1 MKLLKPAAAGT
12 LESSDCFVSIEPSE
26 NGIEIDLKSDVIR
39 QFGDRITKVIRE
51 TLDSMGI
58 DSCTISVTDKGA
70 LDCTI
75 RARVES
81 AAYRSAE
88 IKEDIPWQTLQ

>member
-39 QFGDRITKVIRE
+39 QCGDRIREVIGE
-51 TLDSMGI
+51 TLDTLGI
-58 DSCTISVTDKGA
+58 ENCSISVTDKGA

-81 AAYRSAE
+81 AAFRSAE
-88 IKEDIPWQTLQ
+88 IKEEIPWEKL

>member
-39 QFGDRITKVIRE
+39 QFGDRIREVIGE
-51 TLDSMGI
+51 TLESLGI
-58 DSCTISVTDKGA
+58 ENCSISVTDKGA

-81 AAYRSAE
+81 AAFRSAE
-88 IKEDIPWQTLQ
+88 IKEEIPWEKL

>member
-39 QFGDRITKVIRE
+39 QFGDRIREVIGE
-51 TLDSMGI
+51 TLDTLGI
-58 DSCTISVTDKGA
+58 ENCSISVTDKGA

-81 AAYRSAE
+81 AAFRSAE
-88 IKEDIPWQTLQ
+88 IKEEIPWEKL

>member
-12 LESSDCFVSIEPSE
+12 LESSDCFVSIKPSE

-39 QFGDRITKVIRE
+39 QFGDRIREVIGE
-51 TLDSMGI
+51 TLDTLGI
-58 DSCTISVTDKGA
+58 ENCSIFVTDKGA

-81 AAYRSAE
+81 AAFRSAE
-88 IKEDIPWQTLQ
+88 IKEEIPWEKL

>member
-39 QFGDRITKVIRE
+39 QFGDRIREVIGE
-51 TLDSMGI
+51 TLNTLGI
-58 DSCTISVTDKGA
+58 ENCSISVTDKGA

-81 AAYRSAE
+81 AAFRSAE
-88 IKEDIPWQTLQ
+88 IKEEIPWEKL

>member
-39 QFGDRITKVIRE
+39 QFGDRIREVIGE
-51 TLDSMGI
+51 TLETLGI
-58 DSCTISVTDKGA
+58 ENCTISVTDKGA

-81 AAYRSAE
+81 AAFRSAE
-88 IKEDIPWQTLQ
+88 IKEVIPWEKL

>member
-1 MKLLKPAAAGT
+1 MKLLKPAVAGT

-39 QFGDRITKVIRE
+39 QFGDSIRE
-51 TLDSMGI
+51 VIGETLETLGI
-58 DSCTISVTDKGA
+58 ENCSISVTDKGA

-81 AAYRSAE
+81 AAFRSAE
-88 IKEDIPWQTLQ
+88 IKEEIPWEKL

>member
-39 QFGDRITKVIRE
+39 QFGDSIREVIGE
-51 TLDSMGI
+51 TLDTLGI
-58 DSCTISVTDKGA
+58 ENCSISVTDKGA

-81 AAYRSAE
+81 AAFRSAE
-88 IKEDIPWQTLQ
+88 IKEEIPWEKL

>member
-39 QFGDRITKVIRE
+39 QFGDRIREVIGE
-51 TLDSMGI
+51 TLETLGI
-58 DSCTISVTDKGA
+58 ENCTISVTDKGA

-81 AAYRSAE
+81 AAFRSAE
-88 IKEDIPWQTLQ
+88 IKEEIPWEKL

>member
-12 LESSDCFVSIEPSE
+12 LESSDCFISIEPSE

-39 QFGDRITKVIRE
+39 QFGDRIREVIEE
-51 TLDSMGI
+51 TLDTLGI
-58 DSCTISVTDKGA
+58 ENCSISVTDKGA

-81 AAYRSAE
+81 AAFRSAD
-88 IKEDIPWQTLQ
+88 IKEEIPWEKL

>member
-39 QFGDRITKVIRE
+39 QFGDRIREVIGE
-51 TLDSMGI
+51 TLDTLGI
-58 DSCTISVTDKGA
+58 ENCSISVTDKGA

-81 AAYRSAE
+81 AAFRSAE
-88 IKEDIPWQTLQ
+88 IKEGIPWEKL

>member
-39 QFGDRITKVIRE
+39 QFGDRIREVIGE
-51 TLDSMGI
+51 TLDTLGI
-58 DSCTISVTDKGA
+58 ESCSISVTDKGA

-81 AAYRSAE
+81 AAFRSAE
-88 IKEDIPWQTLQ
+88 IKEEIPWEKL

>member
-39 QFGDRITKVIRE
+39 QFGDRIREVIGE
-51 TLDSMGI
+51 TLETLGI
-58 DSCTISVTDKGA
+58 ENCSISVTDKGA

-81 AAYRSAE
+81 AAFRSAE
-88 IKEDIPWQTLQ
+88 IKEEIPWEKL

>member
-26 NGIEIDLKSDVIR
+26 NGIEIDLKSNVIR
-39 QFGDRITKVIRE
+39 QFGDRIREVIGE
-51 TLDSMGI
+51 TLDTLGI
-58 DSCTISVTDKGA
+58 ENCSISVTDKGA

-81 AAYRSAE
+81 AAFRSAE
-88 IKEDIPWQTLQ
+88 IKEEIPWEKL

>member
-39 QFGDRITKVIRE
+39 QFGDRIREVIGE
-51 TLDSMGI
+51 TLDTLGI
-58 DSCTISVTDKGA
+58 ENCSISVTDKGA

-81 AAYRSAE
+81 AAFRRSHGRSS
-88 IKEDIPWQTLQ
+88 DR

>member
-26 NGIEIDLKSDVIR
+26 NGIEIDLKGDVIR
-39 QFGDRITKVIRE
+39 QFGDRIREVIGE
-51 TLDSMGI
+51 TLETLGI
-58 DSCTISVTDKGA
+58 ENCTISVTDKGA

-81 AAYRSAE
+81 AAFRSAE
-88 IKEDIPWQTLQ
+88 IKEEIPWEKL

>member
-1 MKLLKPAAAGT
+1 MKLLKSAAAGT

-39 QFGDRITKVIRE
+39 QFGDRIREVIGE
-51 TLDSMGI
+51 TLDTLGI
-58 DSCTISVTDKGA
+58 ESCSISVTDKGA

-81 AAYRSAE
+81 AAFRSAE
-88 IKEDIPWQTLQ
+88 IKEEITWEKI

>member
-39 QFGDRITKVIRE
+39 QFGDRIREVIGE
-51 TLDSMGI
+51 TLDTLGI
-58 DSCTISVTDKGA
+58 ESCSISVTDQGA

-81 AAYRSAE
+81 AAFRSAE
-88 IKEDIPWQTLQ
+88 IKEEIPWEKL

>member
-26 NGIEIDLKSDVIR
+26 NGIEIDLKSDVVR
-39 QFGDRITKVIRE
+39 QFGDRIREVIGE
-51 TLDSMGI
+51 TLDTLGI
-58 DSCTISVTDKGA
+58 ENCSISVTDKGA

-81 AAYRSAE
+81 AAFRSAE
-88 IKEDIPWQTLQ
+88 IKEEIPWEKL